1 MNRKDKIDL
10 LKQVEQGNFEALEAL
25 QPSIILI
32 CKNGE
37 MYESMN
43 LSDKPQQ
50 TYTQDEYNKFVAD
63 NKKKTILLF
72 KDFKHCDNEPTR

>member
-1 MNRKDKIDL
+1 MNRKEKIKL
-10 LKQVEQGNFEALEAL
+10 LRAVENGNFEALEVL

-43 LSDKPQQ
+43 LSDKPNI
-50 TYTQDEYNKFVAD
+50 TYTQDEYNKLLAD

-72 KDFKHCDNEPTR
+72 KDYDHVEKG